1 MGQEGSQENQKVGQ
15 DCVGVFETQNFRLLQ
30 RKREPERGGQGP
42 WAEGQRVEG
51 QGPTNVA
58 QVPFASL
65 DGDVS
70 HLRIR
75 AASWRKPN

>member
-1 MGQEGSQENQKVGQ
+1 MGQ
-15 DCVGVFETQNFRLLQ
+15 DCVGAFETQNFRLLQ
-30 RKREPERGGQGP
+30 REYLEGASRGQGP
-42 WAEGQRVEG
+42 WAEGRRAEG
-51 QGPTNVA
+51 RGLTNGV

-75 AASWRKPN
+75 AASWSKAN